1 MHKSRFPFLI
11 RLSINL
17 ALLLFLHSCASVPIG
32 FGIVLQKDIKV
43 YAKPT
48 LKSEIAFSLDQSS
61 PYDVLAADL
70 PDKDSASKLLW
81 FKIRQKDEEG
91 FISKE
96 EEILKNNVLN
106 FLPVIGDKFGLV
118 TATQL
123 LLRETPGTRGKIL
136 GRLATRNIV
145 ELVEEHSKKINIDG
159 MQGTWAKIKTKDGKI
174 GFVFTAYLMRGISPE
189 VLSKTDTIEL
199 RQTGWAL
206 LTKNPTKVFKYTNG
220 KLISNSD
227 LPYEFTK
234 GAELYFTQKLIT
246 PQGKV
251 YFYISGEKRPNYDS
265 DEPEQDRV
273 VYSGYL
279 PAENLKN
286 YPTHSKLYLDNNT
299 LSSDRALLEEID
311 KALSGDADLSTVTE
325 SEHSFGRKKVYHVEV
340 QAKSTYVD
348 DTNSY
353 KRNLLI
359 LKEGKSYTNLQI
371 GIGDIQFEDLDG
383 DGIDEVML
391 TETSGRSGDI
401 SQVLYRFN
409 GSKFE
414 TLLNF
419 SGFDGECGH
428 ITYSSSSISLNSK
441 NCSKESKERIKVFE
455 YVLKKGKLVP
465 LR

>member
-1 MHKSRFPFLI
+1 MHKNKFSSLI
-11 RLSINL
+11 RLSMNI
-17 ALLLFLHSCASVPIG
+17 AFLLFLYSCASVPIG
-32 FGIVLQKDIKV
+32 FGVVLQKDIKV
-43 YAKPT
+43 YSKPT
-48 LKSEIAFSLDQSS
+48 LKSEIAFSLDQSY

-70 PDKDSASKLLW
+70 PDKDSVSKLLW
-81 FKIRQKDEEG
+81 FKIRQKDKVG

-106 FLPVIGDKFGLV
+106 FLPVTGDKFGLV

-123 LLRETPGTRGKIL
+123 LLRETPSTGGKIL

-145 ELVEEHSKKINIDG
+145 ELIEEHSKKLNIDG
-159 MQGTWAKIKTKDGKI
+159 MQGTWAKIKTKDGKT

-189 VLSKTDTIEL
+189 VLAKTETIEL
-199 RQTGWAL
+199 SQTGWAL
-206 LTKNPTKVFKYTNG
+206 LTKTPSKVFNYTNG
-220 KLISNSD
+220 KLIPNSEV
-227 LPYEFTK
+227 PYEFTK

-251 YFYISGEKRPNYDS
+251 YFYILGEKRPDYES
-265 DEPEQDRV
+265 DEEEQSRI

-279 PAENLKN
+279 PADNLKN
-286 YPTHSKLYLDNNT
+286 YLSYSKLYFDNSPN
-299 LSSDRALLEEID
+299 SNRALLETID
-311 KALSGDADLSTVTE
+311 KAFDGETDLSTVMET
-325 SEHSFGRKKVYHVEV
+325 EHSFGKKKVYHVEV
-340 QAKSTYVD
+340 QSKSRYVND
-348 DTNSY
+348 DFPY

-383 DGIDEVML
+383 DGIDEVMV

-409 GSKFE
+409 GSGFDS
-414 TLLNF
+414 LLTF
-419 SGFDGECGH
+419 SGFNGECGH

-441 NCSKESKERIKVFE
+441 DCSKEAKEKIKTFE
-455 YVLKKGKLVP
+455 YVLKNGKLVP
-465 LR
+465 VR

>member
-1 MHKSRFPFLI
+1 MHKNKFSSLI
-11 RLSINL
+11 RLSMNI
-17 ALLLFLHSCASVPIG
+17 AFLLFLYSCASVPIG
-32 FGIVLQKDIKV
+32 FGVVLQKDIKV
-43 YAKPT
+43 YSKPT
-48 LKSEIAFSLDQSS
+48 LKSEIAFSLDQSY

-70 PDKDSASKLLW
+70 PDKDSVSKLLW
-81 FKIRQKDEEG
+81 FKIRQKNKVG

-106 FLPVIGDKFGLV
+106 FLPVTGDKFGLV

-123 LLRETPGTRGKIL
+123 LLRETPSTGGKIL

-145 ELVEEHSKKINIDG
+145 ELIEEHSKKLNIDG
-159 MQGTWAKIKTKDGKI
+159 MQGTWAKIKTKDGKT

-189 VLSKTDTIEL
+189 VLAKTETIEL
-199 RQTGWAL
+199 SQTGWAL
-206 LTKNPTKVFKYTNG
+206 LTKTPSKVFNYTNG
-220 KLISNSD
+220 KLIPNSEV
-227 LPYEFTK
+227 PYEFTK

-251 YFYISGEKRPNYDS
+251 YFYILGEKRPDYES
-265 DEPEQDRV
+265 DEEEQSRI

-279 PAENLKN
+279 PADNLKN
-286 YPTHSKLYLDNNT
+286 YPSYSKLYFDNSPN
-299 LSSDRALLEEID
+299 SNRALLETID
-311 KALSGDADLSTVTE
+311 KAFDGETDLSTVMET
-325 SEHSFGRKKVYHVEV
+325 EHSFGKKKVYHVEV
-340 QAKSTYVD
+340 QSKSRYVND
-348 DTNSY
+348 DFPY

-383 DGIDEVML
+383 DGIDEVMV

-409 GSKFE
+409 GSGFDS
-414 TLLNF
+414 LLTF
-419 SGFDGECGH
+419 SGFNGECGH

-441 NCSKESKERIKVFE
+441 DCSKEAKEKIKTFE

-465 LR
+465 VR